1 MTNSDIVDFKI
12 TFFHKFK
19 SLEWD
24 YLESLSDAKK
34 KLLSRDDQLE
44 NYNPCHILEYGE
56 IFATLCGLKPCTLL
70 AHYVM
75 PEYATGLVEK
85 ALKPLFDEFQLEKEG
100 FELWQLKLP
109 VTQLYKG
116 GWIFANKKHEQYS
129 LVKQVFA
136 TTSLSINK
144 VDIGRALGYPLPYG
158 KYTIEYLDD
167 TESKERNTCCVPIL
181 EYNVGAASEEN
192 FTIILFHLDEYAKLW
207 KKIGRNLTIDLSA
220 HPLMAKC
227 DIMHFPTHAKLA
239 GEEQFDI
246 MFANKDKTARMHKSI
261 RLLARKNLTRKDWL

>member
-1 MTNSDIVDFKI
+1 MTNSDIDDFKI

-24 YLESLSDAKK
+24 YLESLPDAKK

-56 IFATLCGLKPCTLL
+56 IFATLCDLKPCTLL

-75 PEYATGLVEK
+75 HEYATGLVEK
-85 ALKPLFDEFQLEKEG
+85 ALKPLFDEYELKKEG
-100 FELWQLKLP
+100 FELWKLKPP
-109 VTQLYKG
+109 VTELYRG

-129 LVKQVFA
+129 LVKQVFT

-144 VDIGRALGYPLPYG
+144 IDIGRALGYPLPYG
-158 KYTIEYLDD
+158 KYTIEYIDD

-192 FTIILFHLDEYAKLW
+192 FTIILLHLDEYAKLW
-207 KKIGRNLTIDLSA
+207 KKIDRNLTIDLSA
-220 HPLMAKC
+220 HPLMEKWFM
-227 DIMHFPTHAKLA
+227 DI
-239 GEEQFDI
+239 
-246 MFANKDKTARMHKSI
+246 
-261 RLLARKNLTRKDWL
+261 KNGQKK